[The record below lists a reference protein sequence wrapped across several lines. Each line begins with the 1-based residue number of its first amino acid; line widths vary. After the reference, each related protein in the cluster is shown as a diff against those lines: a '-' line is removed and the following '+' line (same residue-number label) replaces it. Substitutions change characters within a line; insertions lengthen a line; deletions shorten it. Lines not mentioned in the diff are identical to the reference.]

1 MAKKTR
7 PNMAIK
13 LAFVCVLG
21 FLVNSVINLQVELK
35 ELRLLRAE
43 REQQVHMLED
53 DIAELTVR
61 LNTPISDD
69 YIERVA
75 REHGYRMPNEIIF
88 YNSTYAAD

>member
-7 PNMAIK
+7 PNMVMK

-21 FLVNSVINLQVELK
+21 FLVISVINLQVELK
-35 ELRLLRAE
+35 ELRELKAE
-43 REQQVHMLED
+43 REAQVQTLED
-53 DIAELTVR
+53 DITELTIR

-88 YNSTYAAD
+88 YNDIAD

>member
-1 MAKKTR
+1 
-7 PNMAIK
+7 MAIK

-21 FLVNSVINLQVELK
+21 FLVISVINLQVELK

-43 REQQVHMLED
+43 REEQVHMLED

>member
-1 MAKKTR
+1 MV
-7 PNMAIK
+7 MK
-13 LAFVCVLG
+13 LAFICVLG
-21 FLVNSVINLQVELK
+21 FLVVSVIQLQVELK

-43 REQQVHMLED
+43 REEQVHMLED